1 MTSYQGYHQY
11 DLSSLTLILMTW
23 MRGYL
28 SCFSSVKL
36 FPLPCLSIL
45 YSLAESHY
53 MQLTLGSLT
62 SLKAESLYKLFV
74 ILHSRHVSFPFVCH
88 ISVTHEYLFYMLS
101 YHFFLL
107 YFVGQIVPTLVTEQS
122 LSWLLCTYDI
132 LLSMWMH
139 LFIYLFIHLLLP
151 YFLAL

>member
-107 YFVGQIVPTLVTEQS
+107 YFVGQIVPLWS
-122 LSWLLCTYDI
+122 LSNLSVGSYVPMTYFYQCGCI
-132 LLSMWMH
+132 YLFTY
-139 LFIYLFIHLLLP
+139 LFIYYSPTF
-151 YFLAL
+151 